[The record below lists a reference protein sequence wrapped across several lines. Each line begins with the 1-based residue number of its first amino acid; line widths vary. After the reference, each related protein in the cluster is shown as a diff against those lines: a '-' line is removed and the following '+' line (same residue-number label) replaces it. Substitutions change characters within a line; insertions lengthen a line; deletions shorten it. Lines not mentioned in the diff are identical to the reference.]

1 MTCGNC
7 GREVPS
13 GNKFCTNCGWRVPE
27 DFKEEVKTEEVP
39 EASEEVKAEEAPV
52 TEGAAKAEEAPAVE
66 EVKAEEAPAVEEVKA
81 EEVPAV
87 EEVKAEEVPAVE
99 EVKTEEA
106 PVAAEETAKVE
117 EAPVVEAAPA
127 AEAVKSASAPK
138 AEAPAAPAKKKG
150 SKAPLFVGIAAVVV
164 VLLVVFNLS
173 SIKNTAKRT
182 FSSPEN
188 YYHWVE
194 KNTAKEAAGTVSSIY
209 ANYFLDA
216 LKVYNMGTSAEVSV
230 ELDEAGQDMLSL
242 AGAAGVDLSWFKSAS
257 LTYEGYSKD
266 NVMEMK
272 CGLAMEKKN
281 VISADLIIDMAE
293 EAVYLAV
300 PELSKTYIGVDVSE
314 IPDISYY
321 MDTLDNSTEYMD
333 ALKAILAKLPE
344 EKQVKD
350 LTAKYLE
357 IALDSIDDVNMK
369 KGKTL
374 KAEGVSESC
383 TLLEVTLDADTLQNV
398 IENVAEQLEN
408 DREVKAIIE
417 KLCDEIAGLDLDEL
431 DGIDIDSEEVYEYFQ
446 DACSELAD
454 EAQYISFDEELVMS
468 LYVDGKGV
476 IRGRSFEFN
485 DGWSNYT
492 VEILNPH
499 KGGKIGF
506 KAAVTVDNQEFSI
519 AGSGKESGGKVSG
532 DFSAKYNGTAIVDL
546 TAKNFDTDA
555 LKKGYLN
562 GTFTVKAASGISKV
576 LGMSSVPSMVT
587 DLAVTVD
594 VSMDGKSGKLAV
606 SVAEDK
612 DKWGTVSVSA
622 KKESGRKASVP
633 ADKNTVFIEDYS
645 DVEDYWDTV
654 DLDSLINTL
663 DKLDVPSFVTD
674 ILEDF
679 ADLDGDELLE
689 NAEYIIYNNLYSG

>member
-27 DFKEEVKTEEVP
+27 DFKEEVK
-39 EASEEVKAEEAPV
+39 AEEAPAV
-52 TEGAAKAEEAPAVE
+52 EEAKAEEAPAVE

-81 EEVPAV
+81 EEAPAV
-87 EEVKAEEVPAVE
+87 EEVKAEEAPAVE
-99 EVKTEEA
+99 EVKAEEA

-127 AEAVKSASAPK
+127 AEAVKPASTPK

-173 SIKNTAKRT
+173 SIKNAAKRT

-281 VISADLIIDMAE
+281 VISADLIVDMAE

-333 ALKAILAKLPE
+333 ALKAILSKLPE

-357 IALDSIDDVNMK
+357 IALNSIDDVNMK

-519 AGSGKESGGKVSG
+519 AGSGKESGGRVSG

-546 TAKNFDTDA
+546 TVKNFDTDA

-562 GTFTVKAASGISKV
+562 GTVTVKAASGIGKV
-576 LGMSSVPSMVT
+576 LYGMSSVPSMVT

-622 KKESGRKASVP
+622 KKESGKKASVP

-689 NAEYIIYNNLYSG
+689 NAEYIIYNNLYSGYNW

>member
-39 EASEEVKAEEAPV
+39 EASEEVKAEEAP
-52 TEGAAKAEEAPAVE
+52 AVE
-66 EVKAEEAPAVEEVKA
+66 EVKA
-81 EEVPAV
+81 
-87 EEVKAEEVPAVE
+87 
-99 EVKTEEA
+99 EEA

-117 EAPVVEAAPA
+117 EAPVVEAIPA
-127 AEAVKSASAPK
+127 AEAVKPASTTK

-173 SIKNTAKRT
+173 SIKNAAKRT

-281 VISADLIIDMAE
+281 VISADLIVDMAE

-333 ALKAILAKLPE
+333 ALKAILSKLPE

-357 IALDSIDDVNMK
+357 IALNSIDDVNMK

-417 KLCDEIAGLDLDEL
+417 KLCDEIAGLDLEEL
-431 DGIDIDSEEVYEYFQ
+431 DGIDIDSEEVYGYFQ

-519 AGSGKESGGKVSG
+519 AGSGKESGGRVSG

-546 TAKNFDTDA
+546 TVKNFDTDA

-562 GTFTVKAASGISKV
+562 GTVTVKAASGIGKV
-576 LGMSSVPSMVT
+576 LYGMSSVPSMVT

-622 KKESGRKASVP
+622 KKESGKKASVP

-689 NAEYIIYNNLYSG
+689 NAEYIIYNNLYSGYNW

>member
-13 GNKFCTNCGWRVPE
+13 GNKFCTNCGLRVPE

-39 EASEEVKAEEAPV
+39 AASEEVKAEEAPV
-52 TEGAAKAEEAPAVE
+52 TEDAAKAEEAPAVE
-66 EVKAEEAPAVEEVKA
+66 EVKVEEAPAVEEAKA
-81 EEVPAV
+81 E
-87 EEVKAEEVPAVE
+87 
-99 EVKTEEA
+99 
-106 PVAAEETAKVE
+106 
-117 EAPVVEAAPA
+117 
-127 AEAVKSASAPK
+127 
-138 AEAPAAPAKKKG
+138 EAPAAPAKKKG

-173 SIKNTAKRT
+173 SIKNAAKRT

-281 VISADLIIDMAE
+281 VISADLIVDMAE

-357 IALDSIDDVNMK
+357 IALNSIDDVNMK

-519 AGSGKESGGKVSG
+519 AGSGKESGGRVSG

-546 TAKNFDTDA
+546 TVKNFDTDA

-562 GTFTVKAASGISKV
+562 GTVTVKAASGIGKV
-576 LGMSSVPSMVT
+576 LYGMSSVPSMVT

-622 KKESGRKASVP
+622 KKESGKKASVP

-689 NAEYIIYNNLYSG
+689 NAEYIIYNNLYSGYNW

>member
-39 EASEEVKAEEAPV
+39 AAAEE
-52 TEGAAKAEEAPAVE
+52 AKAEEASAA
-66 EVKAEEAPAVEEVKA
+66 AEEAKI
-81 EEVPAV
+81 
-87 EEVKAEEVPAVE
+87 
-99 EVKTEEA
+99 
-106 PVAAEETAKVE
+106 E

-127 AEAVKSASAPK
+127 AEAVKLASAPK

-164 VLLVVFNLS
+164 ILLVVFNLS

-281 VISADLIIDMAE
+281 VISADLIVDMAE

-546 TAKNFDTDA
+546 TVKNFDTDA

-562 GTFTVKAASGISKV
+562 GTVTVKAASGIGKV
-576 LGMSSVPSMVT
+576 LYGMSSVPSMVT

-622 KKESGRKASVP
+622 KKESGKKASVP

-689 NAEYIIYNNLYSG
+689 NAEYIIYNNLYSGYNW

>member
-27 DFKEEVKTEEVP
+27 DFKEEVKTEE
-39 EASEEVKAEEAPV
+39 
-52 TEGAAKAEEAPAVE
+52 APAVE
-66 EVKAEEAPAVEEVKA
+66 EVKA
-81 EEVPAV
+81 
-87 EEVKAEEVPAVE
+87 
-99 EVKTEEA
+99 EEA

-127 AEAVKSASAPK
+127 AEAVKPASAPAAEAVK
-138 AEAPAAPAKKKG
+138 PASAPAAEAPAAPAKKKG

-173 SIKNTAKRT
+173 SIKNAAKRT

-281 VISADLIIDMAE
+281 VISADLIVDMAE

-357 IALDSIDDVNMK
+357 IALNSIDDVNMK

-417 KLCDEIAGLDLDEL
+417 KLCDEIAGLNLDEL

-519 AGSGKESGGKVSG
+519 AGSGKESGGRVSG

-546 TAKNFDTDA
+546 TVKNFDTDA

-562 GTFTVKAASGISKV
+562 GTVTVKAASGIGKV
-576 LGMSSVPSMVT
+576 LYGMSSVPSMVT

-622 KKESGRKASVP
+622 KKESGKKASVP

-689 NAEYIIYNNLYSG
+689 NAEYIIYNNLYSGYNW

>member
-1 MTCGNC
+1 
-7 GREVPS
+7 
-13 GNKFCTNCGWRVPE
+13 
-27 DFKEEVKTEEVP
+27 
-39 EASEEVKAEEAPV
+39 
-52 TEGAAKAEEAPAVE
+52 
-66 EVKAEEAPAVEEVKA
+66 
-81 EEVPAV
+81 
-87 EEVKAEEVPAVE
+87 
-99 EVKTEEA
+99 
-106 PVAAEETAKVE
+106 
-117 EAPVVEAAPA
+117 
-127 AEAVKSASAPK
+127 
-138 AEAPAAPAKKKG
+138 
-150 SKAPLFVGIAAVVV
+150 
-164 VLLVVFNLS
+164 
-173 SIKNTAKRT
+173 
-182 FSSPEN
+182 
-188 YYHWVE
+188 
-194 KNTAKEAAGTVSSIY
+194 
-209 ANYFLDA
+209 
-216 LKVYNMGTSAEVSV
+216 MGTSAEVSV

-281 VISADLIIDMAE
+281 VISADLIVDMAE

-333 ALKAILAKLPE
+333 ALKAILSKLPE

-357 IALDSIDDVNMK
+357 IALNSIDDVNMK

-519 AGSGKESGGKVSG
+519 AGSGKESGGRVSG

-546 TAKNFDTDA
+546 TVKNFDTDA

-562 GTFTVKAASGISKV
+562 GTVTVKAASGIGKV
-576 LGMSSVPSMVT
+576 LYGMSSVPSMVT

-622 KKESGRKASVP
+622 KKESGKKASVP

-689 NAEYIIYNNLYSG
+689 NAEYIIYNNLYSGYNW

>member
-39 EASEEVKAEEAPV
+39 AAS
-52 TEGAAKAEEAPAVE
+52 E
-66 EVKAEEAPAVEEVKA
+66 EVKAEEAPAVEEAKA
-81 EEVPAV
+81 KEAPVV
-87 EEVKAEEVPAVE
+87 EEVKA
-99 EVKTEEA
+99 EEA

-127 AEAVKSASAPK
+127 AEAVKPASTPK
-138 AEAPAAPAKKKG
+138 AEAPAAPARKKG

-173 SIKNTAKRT
+173 SIKNAAKRT

-281 VISADLIIDMAE
+281 VISADLIVDMAE

-333 ALKAILAKLPE
+333 ALKAILSKLPE

-357 IALDSIDDVNMK
+357 IALNSIDDVNLK

-519 AGSGKESGGKVSG
+519 AGSGKESGGRVSG

-546 TAKNFDTDA
+546 TVKNFDTDA

-562 GTFTVKAASGISKV
+562 GTFTVKAASGIGKV
-576 LGMSSVPSMVT
+576 LYGMSSVPSMVT

-689 NAEYIIYNNLYSG
+689 NAEYIIYNNLYSGYNW

>member
-39 EASEEVKAEEAPV
+39 AASEEVKAEEAPAV
-52 TEGAAKAEEAPAVE
+52 EEAKAEEAPAVE
-66 EVKAEEAPAVEEVKA
+66 EVKAEEAP
-81 EEVPAV
+81 
-87 EEVKAEEVPAVE
+87 
-99 EVKTEEA
+99 
-106 PVAAEETAKVE
+106 VAAEETAEVE

-127 AEAVKSASAPK
+127 AEAVKPASTPK

-173 SIKNTAKRT
+173 SIKNAAKRT

-281 VISADLIIDMAE
+281 VISADLIVDMAE

-333 ALKAILAKLPE
+333 ALKAILSKLPE

-357 IALDSIDDVNMK
+357 IALNSIDDVNMK

-519 AGSGKESGGKVSG
+519 AGSGKESGGRVSG

-546 TAKNFDTDA
+546 TVKNFDTDA

-562 GTFTVKAASGISKV
+562 GTVTVKAASGIGKV
-576 LGMSSVPSMVT
+576 LYGMSSVPSMVT

-622 KKESGRKASVP
+622 KKESGKKASVP

-689 NAEYIIYNNLYSG
+689 NAEYIIYNNLYSGYNW

>member
-39 EASEEVKAEEAPV
+39 AASEEV
-52 TEGAAKAEEAPAVE
+52 KAEEAPAVE
-66 EVKAEEAPAVEEVKA
+66 EVKAEEAPAVEEAKA
-81 EEVPAV
+81 EEAPAV
-87 EEVKAEEVPAVE
+87 EEVKA
-99 EVKTEEA
+99 EEA

-127 AEAVKSASAPK
+127 AEAVKPASAPAAETVKPASTPK

-173 SIKNTAKRT
+173 SIKNAAKRT

-281 VISADLIIDMAE
+281 VISADLIVDMAE

-333 ALKAILAKLPE
+333 ALKAILSKLPE

-357 IALDSIDDVNMK
+357 IALNSIDDVNMK

-383 TLLEVTLDADTLQNV
+383 TLLEVTLDADILQNV

-519 AGSGKESGGKVSG
+519 AGSGKESGGRVSG

-546 TAKNFDTDA
+546 TVKNFDTDA

-562 GTFTVKAASGISKV
+562 GTVTVKAASGIGKV
-576 LGMSSVPSMVT
+576 LYGMSSVPSMVT

-622 KKESGRKASVP
+622 KKESGKKASVP

-689 NAEYIIYNNLYSG
+689 NAEYIIYNNLYSGYNW

>member
-39 EASEEVKAEEAPV
+39 AASEEVKAEEAPV
-52 TEGAAKAEEAPAVE
+52 TEDAAKAEEAPAVE
-66 EVKAEEAPAVEEVKA
+66 EVKVEEAPAVEEAKA
-81 EEVPAV
+81 E
-87 EEVKAEEVPAVE
+87 
-99 EVKTEEA
+99 
-106 PVAAEETAKVE
+106 
-117 EAPVVEAAPA
+117 
-127 AEAVKSASAPK
+127 
-138 AEAPAAPAKKKG
+138 EAPAAPAKKKG

-173 SIKNTAKRT
+173 SIKNAAKRT

-281 VISADLIIDMAE
+281 VISADLIVDMAE

-357 IALDSIDDVNMK
+357 IALNSIDDVNMK

-519 AGSGKESGGKVSG
+519 AGSGKESGGRVSG

-546 TAKNFDTDA
+546 TVKNFDTDA

-562 GTFTVKAASGISKV
+562 GTVTVKAASGIGKV
-576 LGMSSVPSMVT
+576 LYGMSSVPSMVT

-622 KKESGRKASVP
+622 KKESGKKASVP

-689 NAEYIIYNNLYSG
+689 NAEYIIYNNLYSGYNW

>member
-39 EASEEVKAEEAPV
+39 AASEEVKAEEAPV
-52 TEGAAKAEEAPAVE
+52 TEDA
-66 EVKAEEAPAVEEVKA
+66 VKAEEAPVVEEVKA
-81 EEVPAV
+81 
-87 EEVKAEEVPAVE
+87 
-99 EVKTEEA
+99 EEA

-127 AEAVKSASAPK
+127 AEAVKPASTPK

-173 SIKNTAKRT
+173 SIKNAAKRT

-281 VISADLIIDMAE
+281 VISADLIVDMAE

-333 ALKAILAKLPE
+333 ALKAILSKLPE

-357 IALDSIDDVNMK
+357 IALNSIDDVNMK

-519 AGSGKESGGKVSG
+519 AGSGKESGGRVSG

-546 TAKNFDTDA
+546 TVKNFDTDA

-562 GTFTVKAASGISKV
+562 GTVTVKAASGIGKV
-576 LGMSSVPSMVT
+576 LYGMSSVPSMVT

-622 KKESGRKASVP
+622 KKESGKKASVP

-689 NAEYIIYNNLYSG
+689 NAEYIIYNNLYSGYNW

>member
-39 EASEEVKAEEAPV
+39 AASEEVKAEEAPV
-52 TEGAAKAEEAPAVE
+52 TEDAAKAEEAPAVE
-66 EVKAEEAPAVEEVKA
+66 EVKAEEAP
-81 EEVPAV
+81 
-87 EEVKAEEVPAVE
+87 
-99 EVKTEEA
+99 
-106 PVAAEETAKVE
+106 VAAEETAEVE

-127 AEAVKSASAPK
+127 AEAVKPASTPK

-173 SIKNTAKRT
+173 SIKNAAKRT

-281 VISADLIIDMAE
+281 VISADLIVDMAE

-321 MDTLDNSTEYMD
+321 MDSLDNSTEYMD

-357 IALDSIDDVNMK
+357 IALKSIDDVNMK

-408 DREVKAIIE
+408 DREVKAIIK

-519 AGSGKESGGKVSG
+519 AGSGKESGGRVSG

-546 TAKNFDTDA
+546 TVKNFDTDA

-562 GTFTVKAASGISKV
+562 GTVTVKAASGIGKV
-576 LGMSSVPSMVT
+576 LYGMSSVPSMVT

-622 KKESGRKASVP
+622 KKESGKKASVP

-689 NAEYIIYNNLYSG
+689 NAEYIIYNNLYSGYNW

>member
-87 EEVKAEEVPAVE
+87 EEVKAEE
-99 EVKTEEA
+99 A

-127 AEAVKSASAPK
+127 AEAVKPASTPK
-138 AEAPAAPAKKKG
+138 AEAPVAPAKKKG

-173 SIKNTAKRT
+173 SIKNAAKRT

-281 VISADLIIDMAE
+281 VISADLIVDMAE

-321 MDTLDNSTEYMD
+321 MDTLDNSTEHMD
-333 ALKAILAKLPE
+333 ALKAILSKLPE

-357 IALDSIDDVNMK
+357 IALNSIDDVNMK

-408 DREVKAIIE
+408 DREVKAIIK
-417 KLCDEIAGLDLDEL
+417 KLCDEIAGLNLDEL

-446 DACSELAD
+446 NACSELAD

-519 AGSGKESGGKVSG
+519 AGSGKESGGRVSG

-546 TAKNFDTDA
+546 TVKNFDTDA

-562 GTFTVKAASGISKV
+562 GTVTVKAASGIGKV
-576 LGMSSVPSMVT
+576 LYGMSSVPSMVT

-633 ADKNTVFIEDYS
+633 ADKNTVFIEDYN
-645 DVEDYWDTV
+645 DIADYWDTV

-689 NAEYIIYNNLYSG
+689 SAEYIIYNNLYSGYNW

>member
-39 EASEEVKAEEAPV
+39 AASEEVKAEEAPV
-52 TEGAAKAEEAPAVE
+52 TEDAAKAEEAPAVEEAKAEEAPAVE
-66 EVKAEEAPAVEEVKA
+66 EVKAEEAP
-81 EEVPAV
+81 
-87 EEVKAEEVPAVE
+87 
-99 EVKTEEA
+99 
-106 PVAAEETAKVE
+106 VAAEETAEVE

-127 AEAVKSASAPK
+127 AEAVKPASTPK

-173 SIKNTAKRT
+173 SIKNAAKRT

-281 VISADLIIDMAE
+281 VISADLIVDMAE

-357 IALDSIDDVNMK
+357 IALNSIDDVNMK

-519 AGSGKESGGKVSG
+519 AGSGKESGGRVSG

-546 TAKNFDTDA
+546 TVKNFDTDA

-562 GTFTVKAASGISKV
+562 GTVTVKAASGIGKV
-576 LGMSSVPSMVT
+576 LYGMSSVPSMVT

-622 KKESGRKASVP
+622 KKESGKKASVP

-689 NAEYIIYNNLYSG
+689 NAEYIIYNNLYSGYNW

>member
-1 MTCGNC
+1 
-7 GREVPS
+7 
-13 GNKFCTNCGWRVPE
+13 
-27 DFKEEVKTEEVP
+27 
-39 EASEEVKAEEAPV
+39 
-52 TEGAAKAEEAPAVE
+52 
-66 EVKAEEAPAVEEVKA
+66 
-81 EEVPAV
+81 
-87 EEVKAEEVPAVE
+87 
-99 EVKTEEA
+99 
-106 PVAAEETAKVE
+106 
-117 EAPVVEAAPA
+117 
-127 AEAVKSASAPK
+127 
-138 AEAPAAPAKKKG
+138 
-150 SKAPLFVGIAAVVV
+150 
-164 VLLVVFNLS
+164 
-173 SIKNTAKRT
+173 
-182 FSSPEN
+182 
-188 YYHWVE
+188 
-194 KNTAKEAAGTVSSIY
+194 
-209 ANYFLDA
+209 
-216 LKVYNMGTSAEVSV
+216 
-230 ELDEAGQDMLSL
+230 
-242 AGAAGVDLSWFKSAS
+242 
-257 LTYEGYSKD
+257 
-266 NVMEMK
+266 MEMK

-281 VISADLIIDMAE
+281 VISADLIVDMAE

-357 IALDSIDDVNMK
+357 IALKSIDDVNMK

-519 AGSGKESGGKVSG
+519 AGSGKESGGRVSG

-546 TAKNFDTDA
+546 TVKNFDTDA

-562 GTFTVKAASGISKV
+562 GTVTVKAASGIGKV
-576 LGMSSVPSMVT
+576 LYGMSSVPSMVT

-622 KKESGRKASVP
+622 KKESGKKASVP

-689 NAEYIIYNNLYSG
+689 NAEYIIYNNLYSGYNW

>member
-39 EASEEVKAEEAPV
+39 AASEEVKAEEAPAV
-52 TEGAAKAEEAPAVE
+52 EEAKAEEAPAVE
-66 EVKAEEAPAVEEVKA
+66 EVKAEEAPAVEEAKA
-81 EEVPAV
+81 EEAPAV
-87 EEVKAEEVPAVE
+87 EEVKA
-99 EVKTEEA
+99 EEA
-106 PVAAEETAKVE
+106 PVAAEETAEVE

-127 AEAVKSASAPK
+127 AEAVKPASTPK

-173 SIKNTAKRT
+173 SIKNAAKRT

-281 VISADLIIDMAE
+281 VISADLIVDMAE

-333 ALKAILAKLPE
+333 ALKAILSKLPE

-357 IALDSIDDVNMK
+357 IALNSIDDVNMK

-519 AGSGKESGGKVSG
+519 AGSGKESGGRVSG

-546 TAKNFDTDA
+546 TVKNFDTDA

-562 GTFTVKAASGISKV
+562 GTVTVKAASGIGKV
-576 LGMSSVPSMVT
+576 LYGMSSVPSMVT

-622 KKESGRKASVP
+622 KKESGKKASVP

-689 NAEYIIYNNLYSG
+689 NAEYIIYNNLYSGYNW

>member
-39 EASEEVKAEEAPV
+39 AAAEE
-52 TEGAAKAEEAPAVE
+52 AKAEEASAA
-66 EVKAEEAPAVEEVKA
+66 AEEA
-81 EEVPAV
+81 
-87 EEVKAEEVPAVE
+87 
-99 EVKTEEA
+99 KT
-106 PVAAEETAKVE
+106 E

-127 AEAVKSASAPK
+127 AEAVKPASVPK
-138 AEAPAAPAKKKG
+138 AEAPAVPAKKKG

-281 VISADLIIDMAE
+281 VISADLIVDMAE

-546 TAKNFDTDA
+546 TVKNFDTEA

-562 GTFTVKAASGISKV
+562 GTVTVKAASGIGKV
-576 LGMSSVPSMVT
+576 LYGMSSVPSMVT

-622 KKESGRKASVP
+622 KKESGKKASVP
-633 ADKNTVFIEDYS
+633 ADKNTVFIEDYN
-645 DVEDYWDTV
+645 DIADYWDTV

-689 NAEYIIYNNLYSG
+689 NAEYIIYNNLYSGYNW

>member
-39 EASEEVKAEEAPV
+39 AASEEVKAEEAPAV
-52 TEGAAKAEEAPAVE
+52 EEAKAEEAPAVE
-66 EVKAEEAPAVEEVKA
+66 EVKAEEAPAVEEAKA
-81 EEVPAV
+81 EEAPAV
-87 EEVKAEEVPAVE
+87 EEVKA
-99 EVKTEEA
+99 EEA

-127 AEAVKSASAPK
+127 AEAVKPASTLK

-173 SIKNTAKRT
+173 SIKNAAKRT

-281 VISADLIIDMAE
+281 VISADLIVDMAE

-333 ALKAILAKLPE
+333 ALKAILSKLPE

-357 IALDSIDDVNMK
+357 IALNSIDDVNMK

-519 AGSGKESGGKVSG
+519 AGSGKESGGRVSG

-546 TAKNFDTDA
+546 TVKNFDTDA

-562 GTFTVKAASGISKV
+562 GTVTVKAASGIGKV
-576 LGMSSVPSMVT
+576 LYGMSSVPSMVT

-622 KKESGRKASVP
+622 KKESGKKASVP

-689 NAEYIIYNNLYSG
+689 NAEYIIYNNLYSGYNW

>member
-7 GREVPS
+7 GREVLS

-39 EASEEVKAEEAPV
+39 EASEEVKAEEAP
-52 TEGAAKAEEAPAVE
+52 AVE

-87 EEVKAEEVPAVE
+87 EEVKAEEAPAVE
-99 EVKTEEA
+99 EVKAEEA

-127 AEAVKSASAPK
+127 AEAVKPASTPK

-173 SIKNTAKRT
+173 SIKNAAKRT

-281 VISADLIIDMAE
+281 VISADLIVDMAE

-357 IALDSIDDVNMK
+357 IALNSVDDVNMK

-519 AGSGKESGGKVSG
+519 AGSGKESGGRVSG

-546 TAKNFDTDA
+546 TVKNFDTDA

-663 DKLDVPSFVTD
+663 DTLDVPSFVTD

-689 NAEYIIYNNLYSG
+689 NAEYIIYNNLYSGYNW

>member
-27 DFKEEVKTEEVP
+27 DFKEEVK
-39 EASEEVKAEEAPV
+39 AEEAPAV
-52 TEGAAKAEEAPAVE
+52 EEAKAEEAPAVE
-66 EVKAEEAPAVEEVKA
+66 EVKA
-81 EEVPAV
+81 
-87 EEVKAEEVPAVE
+87 
-99 EVKTEEA
+99 EEA

-127 AEAVKSASAPK
+127 AEAVKPASTPK

-173 SIKNTAKRT
+173 SIKNAAKRT

-281 VISADLIIDMAE
+281 VISADLIVDMAE

-333 ALKAILAKLPE
+333 ALKAILSKLPE

-357 IALDSIDDVNMK
+357 IALNSIDDVNMK

-519 AGSGKESGGKVSG
+519 AGSGKESGGRVSG

-546 TAKNFDTDA
+546 TVKNFDTDA

-562 GTFTVKAASGISKV
+562 GTVTVKAASGIGKV
-576 LGMSSVPSMVT
+576 LYGMSSVPSMVT

-622 KKESGRKASVP
+622 KKESGKKASVP

-689 NAEYIIYNNLYSG
+689 NAEYIIYNNLYSGYNW

>member
-27 DFKEEVKTEEVP
+27 DFKEEVKTEE
-39 EASEEVKAEEAPV
+39 
-52 TEGAAKAEEAPAVE
+52 APAVE
-66 EVKAEEAPAVEEVKA
+66 EVKA
-81 EEVPAV
+81 
-87 EEVKAEEVPAVE
+87 
-99 EVKTEEA
+99 EEA

-127 AEAVKSASAPK
+127 AEAVKPASAPA

-173 SIKNTAKRT
+173 SIKNAAKRT

-281 VISADLIIDMAE
+281 VISADLIVDMAE

-357 IALDSIDDVNMK
+357 IALNSIDDVNMK

-417 KLCDEIAGLDLDEL
+417 KLCDEIAGLNLDEL

-519 AGSGKESGGKVSG
+519 AGSGKESGGRVSG

-546 TAKNFDTDA
+546 TVKNFDTDA

-562 GTFTVKAASGISKV
+562 GTVTVKAASGIGKV
-576 LGMSSVPSMVT
+576 LYGMSSVPSMVT

-622 KKESGRKASVP
+622 KKESGKKASVP

-689 NAEYIIYNNLYSG
+689 NAEYIIYNNLYSGYNW